1 MKRGGIY
8 RFPKTRH
15 VDEMPLGR
23 RMSMVEEELY
33 EAQRAFWREEDDD
46 VVEALWLVIQAAE
59 GVLRGFSAMAV
70 MKGLARAKVRSLRRG
85 DYDTGR

>member
-1 MKRGGIY
+1 MRKPAIY
-8 RFPKTRH
+8 RFHKTRH
-15 VDEMPLGR
+15 VDETPLGR
-23 RMSMVEEELY
+23 RLSMVEEELY
-33 EAQRAFWREEDDD
+33 EAQRAFWREDEDD

-70 MKGLARAKVRSLRRG
+70 MNGLARAKVRSLRRG